1 MKVVAMKTQYVAPMS
16 LWLVVRKRFLD
27 TGLFIEPA
35 WVGSGDKCGPVV
47 FVSRVLAE
55 SYAYLRNKYHGPDDS
70 DTWKVVALQD
80 FDLLDH
86 ARGIDGP
93 LYCMMAFGFSMEDA
107 DSVICINAPRLRYVP
122 VPFDVPDGAQ
132 GITFAFGQWVF
143 DFMRGEWATLGLPE
157 FDKELEVAD
166 ELDALSISRQVQT
179 AIARL
184 KVGREPSGKPGLW
197 AVFSTRQEMWVTACE
212 GHATVSRALH

>member
-1 MKVVAMKTQYVAPMS
+1 MKTQYIAPMS

-55 SYAYLRNKYHGPDDS
+55 SYAYLRNKYHEPDDS
-70 DTWKVVALQD
+70 DTWTVVALQD

-107 DSVICINAPRLRYVP
+107 GSVICINAPRLRYVP
-122 VPFDVPDGAQ
+122 VPFEVPDGAQ

-143 DFMRGEWATLGLPE
+143 DFMRGEWAMLGLPE
-157 FDKELEVAD
+157 FDKELDIAD

-179 AIARL
+179 ALARL
-184 KVGREPSGKPGLW
+184 KVCREPSGKPGPW
-197 AVFSTRQEMWVTACE
+197 AVFSSRQEMWVTACE
-212 GHATVSRALH
+212 TNAAVSRALH

>member
-1 MKVVAMKTQYVAPMS
+1 MKDIDVKTRYIAPMS

-86 ARGIDGP
+86 ARGVDGT
-93 LYCMMAFGFSMEDA
+93 LYCMMAFGFSMQDA
-107 DSVICINAPRLRYVP
+107 DSVVCINAPRLRYVP
-122 VPFDVPDGAQ
+122 VPFDVPDDAQ
-132 GITFAFGQWVF
+132 GITFSFSQWVF

-184 KVGREPSGKPGLW
+184 KVCREPSGKPGLW

-212 GHATVSRALH
+212 GRTAVSRALH